1 MNKKTFVQISL
12 SLLIIIV
19 LIFFYLKYFNR
30 KEIVDNSKIDED
42 IKSDLMEGIE
52 YFSSDVNGNSYI
64 VKADSGQNESENLD
78 LISLYDVKAILRF
91 DKKGQI
97 NVTSKKAIYNTKN
110 NDTEFLHDVIVV
122 YQEHNISCDKIIAKF
137 SENYA
142 KLSGNL
148 IYNNISAKLFADQM
162 EIDLFN
168 RTSKTSM
175 INEKDKVKIIK
186 HNGIN

>member
-78 LISLYDVKAILRF
+78 LITLYDVKAILRF
-91 DKKGQI
+91 DKKGEI

-137 SENYA
+137 SKNYA

>member
-110 NDTEFLHDVIVV
+110 NNTEFLHDVIVV

>member
-1 MNKKTFVQISL
+1 MNKKTFIQISL
-12 SLLIIIV
+12 SLLILVV
-19 LIFFYLKYFNR
+19 LIFFYLKYFNH
-30 KEIVDNSKIDED
+30 KKVVINLKIDEN
-42 IKSDLMEGIE
+42 IKNDLMEGIE
-52 YFSSDVNGNSYI
+52 YFSSDARGNSYT
-64 VKADSGQNESENLD
+64 VKAKSGLNESENLD
-78 LISLYDVKAILRF
+78 LITLYDVKGILKF

-97 NVTSKKAIYNTKN
+97 NVTSKEAIYNTKN
-110 NDTEFLHDVIVV
+110 NDTEFYHDVIVV
-122 YQEHNISCDKIIAKF
+122 YEEHNISCDKIIAKF
-137 SENYA
+137 SKNYA

-175 INEKDKVKIIK
+175 INEKDKVKIIT